1 MGYTGRT
8 IASLVAATIIT
19 VPERPTQS
27 TATFGSG
34 TTASSLNSTAAQGR
48 IVADHF
54 PAAHGVISTRIT
66 RPSLTSEWRK
76 SAVVMSG

>member
-34 TTASSLNSTAAQGR
+34 TTASSLKKLTPRMRWFPSAKATSWAAG
-48 IVADHF
+48 
-54 PAAHGVISTRIT
+54 
-66 RPSLTSEWRK
+66 K
-76 SAVVMSG
+76 